1 MHPLENFMKEIF
13 EYQENVKTHMEY
25 QENVKTHMVYS
36 GYD

>member
-1 MHPLENFMKEIF
+1 MKEIL
-13 EYQENVKTHMEY
+13 EYQENVTTHMEY